1 MEQKRAPLA
10 SRLFAHSLLDVKDE
24 IEDRYCRY
32 PVPCSNTQ
40 YRTPGFNNLDFFEKI
55 KSLES

>member
-24 IEDRYCRY
+24 IEDRYVGY
-32 PVPCSNTQ
+32 PVP
-40 YRTPGFNNLDFFEKI
+40 
-55 KSLES
+55 

>member
-1 MEQKRAPLA
+1 MRIDQTPLMEQKRAPLA

-32 PVPCSNTQ
+32 PVP
-40 YRTPGFNNLDFFEKI
+40 
-55 KSLES
+55 